1 MERGTAGLLGS
12 GDEEVKGGQ
21 TQDTEI
27 RSNRSSATFR
37 MDSRPNSLE
46 IALREAFKSSN
57 CESDL
62 SMKFLSDV
70 DRFGG
75 NLVIEETFEH
85 SELPEDWPQP

>member
-1 MERGTAGLLGS
+1 MERGTAGLLES
-12 GDEEVKGGQ
+12 GDGEVKGGQ
-21 TQDTEI
+21 AQDTEI

-46 IALREAFKSSN
+46 IALREAFKSPNS
-57 CESDL
+57 ESDL
-62 SMKFLSDV
+62 TMKFLSDV

-75 NLVIEETFEH
+75 NLVIEETYEH